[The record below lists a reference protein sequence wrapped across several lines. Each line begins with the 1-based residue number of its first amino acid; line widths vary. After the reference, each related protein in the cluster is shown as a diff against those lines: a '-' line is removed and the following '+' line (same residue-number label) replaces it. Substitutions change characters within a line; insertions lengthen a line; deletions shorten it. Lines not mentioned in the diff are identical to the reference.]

1 MPYIAMIYFSPSD
14 STSLGAGILLFYI
27 IAFLIIA
34 IPAGL
39 ILYLLYRSFHKP
51 TQTTYDATSI
61 VKSMITPFIIL
72 TIGIVVGYFNT
83 AGKNSETSSTFIDSS
98 LLLIPFVL
106 GAFAS
111 YILFGK
117 KTRSI
122 LLILSL
128 IAALLFAIYHYPHI
142 FLGK

>member
-1 MPYIAMIYFSPSD
+1 MIYFSPSD

>member
-1 MPYIAMIYFSPSD
+1 MTDFSPSD